1 MKNIKYYLLIILALS
16 SFVSISLFEGVVV
29 LLLLISLYD
38 LLKYKTFT
46 GVLKEGI
53 SLYTFSTL
61 FSTILYY
68 PKRFAKAI
76 EEGLF
81 QFIYFLKVEKETA
94 EKFAQIYPKILLSF
108 SLLLIP
114 IVIYNYFKYG
124 DTKPFW
130 GGSFEVGFF
139 YALFAITSFLLFLKE
154 RGKKFSY
161 IYLALFLLFI
171 GIIFL
176 TSRRSMILAFLVMF
190 YILLF
195 LLFKSNKLSKKMF
208 ISFNIVVFISF
219 LSGYAYLSSKDV
231 RFRTLNDVILG
242 KKELNFQTLNKI
254 SSARLNLFLD
264 GLEVIKEDIRE
275 RRFINLLIGHG
286 IRAGEYLPH
295 KYGFKA
301 GRYESI
307 FIVSEFIERGFIGL
321 IGILMIYFSYFKRI
335 IFFRFIENEDLYKL
349 ILAVPL
355 GLHLVQTVFTYFWD
369 ALLPMYL
376 LLFKISEILEDR
388 R

>member
-1 MKNIKYYLLIILALS
+1 MKNIKYYLLIFLAVS
-16 SFVSISLFEGVVV
+16 SFVSISLFEGVVI

-38 LLKYKTFT
+38 LLKHKTFT
-46 GVLKEGI
+46 GVLKKGI

-68 PKRFAKAI
+68 PKRFAKAL

-94 EKFAQIYPKILLSF
+94 EKFSQIYPKILLSF
-108 SLLLIP
+108 SILLIP
-114 IVIYNYFKYG
+114 IVLYNYFKYG
-124 DTKPFW
+124 DTKPIW

-139 YALFAITSFLLFLKE
+139 YALFTITSFLLFLKE

-190 YILLF
+190 YIVLF

-208 ISFNIVVFISF
+208 ISFNIIVLISF

-231 RFRTLNDVILG
+231 RFKTFNDIILG
-242 KKELNFQTLNKI
+242 KKELNFQTLNRI
-254 SSARLNLFLD
+254 SSARLTLLLD

-275 RRFINLLIGHG
+275 KKFINLLIGHG
-286 IRAGEYLPH
+286 VRAGEYLH
-295 KYGFKA
+295 RKYGFKA

-307 FIVSEFIERGFIGL
+307 FIVSEFIERGLIGL
-321 IGILMIYFSYFKRI
+321 MGILMIYFSYFKRI
-335 IFFRFIENEDLYKL
+335 ILFRLRENEDFYKL

-376 LLFKISEILEDR
+376 LLFKISEVLEDR

>member
-1 MKNIKYYLLIILALS
+1 MKNIRYYLLIFLAIF
-16 SFVSISLFEGVVV
+16 SFVSISLFEGIVI

-38 LLKYKTFT
+38 LLKHKTFT
-46 GVLKEGI
+46 GILKKGI

-68 PKRFAKAI
+68 PKRFTKAV

-94 EKFAQIYPKILLSF
+94 EKFSQIYPKILLSF
-108 SLLLIP
+108 SILLVP
-114 IVIYNYFKYG
+114 IVLYNYFKYG
-124 DTKPFW
+124 DTKPIW

-139 YALFAITSFLLFLKE
+139 YALFTIISFLLFLKE
-154 RGKKFSY
+154 RGKKISY

-176 TSRRSMILAFLVMF
+176 TSRRSMILAFLIIF
-190 YILLF
+190 YIVLF

-208 ISFNIVVFISF
+208 ISFNIIVFLSF
-219 LSGYAYLSSKDV
+219 LSGYAYLSSKDA
-231 RFRTLNDVILG
+231 RFKTFNDIILG
-242 KKELNFQTLNKI
+242 KKELNLQTLNRI
-254 SSARLNLFLD
+254 SSARLTLLLD

-307 FIVSEFIERGFIGL
+307 FIVSEFIERGLIGL
-321 IGILMIYFSYFKRI
+321 IGILMIYFSYFKKI
-335 IFFRFIENEDLYKL
+335 ILFRLRENQDFYKL
-349 ILAVPL
+349 ILVIPL
-355 GLHLVQTVFTYFWD
+355 GLHLIQAVFTYFWD

-376 LLFKISEILEDR
+376 LLFKISEILEDKR
-388 R
+388 